1 MSRGRLPV
9 LLLIAGLLV
18 AGGLADRA
26 GRGATTQSVGLP
38 AGPRAAPASATS
50 STWFCTGAQARPDGQ
65 AVGIVVVVNAGRRAL
80 RGSVTVVPDK
90 GSPRSVPLRVPGP
103 GRAGVRL
110 TDVVT
115 ADNASALVEL
125 DGGQVVAELV
135 TQGPRGESVTPCAS
149 SASDTWYFA
158 EGATTRDAAE
168 VLMVFNPFPED
179 ALADLSFSTE
189 TGRVVPQ
196 ALAGLVVK
204 GRGMLAVP
212 VGDHVRRRAAVSTV
226 VRSRVGRLVVA
237 RLQVFDG
244 TGDVP
249 RSGVSLA
256 LGAPVPRRAWYF
268 PEGFAGDGVTERIH
282 VFNPSAREARVEID
296 VLLDQGEADPVE
308 LTVPALSRVTFTV
321 NEEPR
326 VPPNVGHASVVR
338 AANGVAVV
346 AERTVEA
353 QPQTTRAGFAVTL
366 GATGAGTR
374 WAFAAGEPDAAVDEW
389 VTVLNPGRKA
399 VTVAITALDNGGR
412 LRVPALQRVR
422 LQGRRRLSIRLADH
436 LPRPVPSVVV
446 EADGPVVVERDL
458 YRVPPPGRA
467 MTMGIPL

>member
-9 LLLIAGLLV
+9 LLLIAGLLG
-18 AGGLADRA
+18 AGALADRA
-26 GRGATTQSVGLP
+26 GRGATTEAVDLP
-38 AGPRAAPASATS
+38 AGPQAAPASATS
-50 STWFCTGAQARPDGQ
+50 STWFCTGAQARLDGQ
-65 AVGIVVVVNAGRRAL
+65 AVGTVVVANTGRRAL
-80 RGSVTVVPDK
+80 RGSITVVPDS
-90 GSPRSVPLRVPGP
+90 GAPRSVPLQVSAY

-110 TDVVT
+110 ADVVT

-135 TQGPRGESVTPCAS
+135 TQGPLGDSATPCAS

-158 EGATTRDAAE
+158 EGSTTRDASE
-168 VLMVFNPFPED
+168 VLMLFNPFPED

-189 TGRVVPQ
+189 TGRAVPQ

-204 GRGMLAVP
+204 GRGMVAVP
-212 VGDHVRRRAAVSTV
+212 VGEHVRRRAAVSTI

-237 RLQVFDG
+237 RLQGFDG

-282 VFNPSAREARVEID
+282 VYNPSAREARVEID

-308 LTVPALSRVTFTV
+308 LTVPPFARVTFTV

-326 VPPNVGHASVVR
+326 VPPKVGHATVVR
-338 AANGVAVV
+338 TVNEVAVV
-346 AERTVEA
+346 AERAVEA
-353 QPQTTRAGFAVTL
+353 VPPAVPTGFAVTL
-366 GATGAGTR
+366 GATRTATR

-389 VTVLNPGRKA
+389 VTVLNAGPRP
-399 VTVAITALDNGGR
+399 VTVAIIALNDGE
-412 LRVPALQRVR
+412 RVRPPALQRVR
-422 LQGRRRLSIRLADH
+422 VQARGRLSIRLADH
-436 LPRPVPSVVV
+436 LPKPVPSVVV
-446 EADGPVVVERDL
+446 QATGPVVVERDL
-458 YRVPPPGRA
+458 YRTSGPGRA
-467 MTMGIPL
+467 MAMGAIL

>member
-9 LLLIAGLLV
+9 LLVIVGLLL

-26 GRGATTQSVGLP
+26 GRPTTAQAVALP

-50 STWFCTGAQARPDGQ
+50 STWYCTGANARHDGQ
-65 AVGIVVVVNAGRRAL
+65 AVGTVVVFNPGRRAL

-90 GSPRSVPLRVPGP
+90 GSRRSVPIRVPAS

-110 TDVVT
+110 ADVVA

-135 TQGPRGESVTPCAS
+135 TQGPQGDSATPCAS

-158 EGATTRDAAE
+158 DGATTRDATE

-189 TGRVVPQ
+189 TGRTVPQ

-204 GRGMLAVP
+204 GRGMLAVS
-212 VGDHVRRRAAVSTV
+212 VGDNVRRRAAVSTV

-237 RLQVFDG
+237 RFQAFDG

-249 RSGVSLA
+249 RAGVSLA
-256 LGAPVPRRAWYF
+256 LGAPVPRPLWYF
-268 PEGFAGDGVTERIH
+268 PEGFAGNGTTERVH
-282 VFNPSAREARVEID
+282 VYNPSAREARVEIE
-296 VLLDQGEADPVE
+296 VLLDQGEADPVG
-308 LTVPALSRVTFTV
+308 LTVPAFSRVTFTV

-326 VPPNVGHASVVR
+326 VPPNVGHAIVVR
-338 AANGVAVV
+338 AANGVGVV

-353 QPQTTRAGFAVTL
+353 LPPSTRTGLAITL
-366 GATGAGTR
+366 GATRAESR
-374 WAFAAGEPDAAVDEW
+374 WAFAAGEPDAAVEEW
-389 VTVLNPGRKA
+389 VTVLNPGPRPVRVA
-399 VTVAITALDNGGR
+399 VTAVVDGKR
-412 LRVPALQRVR
+412 VRVPALQRLRVPARGR
-422 LQGRRRLSIRLADH
+422 LPIRLADTIA
-436 LPRPVPSVVV
+436 RPVPSVVV
-446 EADGPVVVERDL
+446 QATGPVVVERDL
-458 YRVPPPGRA
+458 YRVSAPGRA
-467 MTMGIPL
+467 MAMGTPL